1 MLSKGTEP
9 PRAILRRANPAKRLQ
24 IPSLSGCSWVA
35 VHPRRTPTAAFRCES
50 PPPPQVGQRLGQRA
64 VETLERSQKTTH
76 GAGNSA
82 ALLALRQHKTLQQLR
97 QQFAEA
103 QAERLAPDGGPEI
116 FL

>member
-1 MLSKGTEP
+1 M
-9 PRAILRRANPAKRLQ
+9 
-24 IPSLSGCSWVA
+24 
-35 VHPRRTPTAAFRCES
+35 
-50 PPPPQVGQRLGQRA
+50 
-64 VETLERSQKTTH
+64 ETLERSQKTTH